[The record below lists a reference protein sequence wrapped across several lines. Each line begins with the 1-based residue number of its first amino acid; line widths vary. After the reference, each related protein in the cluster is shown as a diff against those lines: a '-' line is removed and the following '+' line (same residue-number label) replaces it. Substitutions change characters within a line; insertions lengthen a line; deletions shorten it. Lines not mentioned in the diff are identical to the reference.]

1 MRNFVCGP
9 DRLRCIS
16 PRSCGL
22 DRARE
27 GDMNR
32 QFLLI
37 IGLLFILAAST
48 ATAKPQTPN
57 ASQPSLPA
65 GEQLPVPSAAQAGD
79 YFDPLAATNAY
90 LATVPADK
98 KARSDAYFEGGYWLV
113 LWDFLASAAVYVLL
127 LAAGW
132 SAWM

>member
-1 MRNFVCGP
+1 
-9 DRLRCIS
+9 
-16 PRSCGL
+16 
-22 DRARE
+22 
-27 GDMNR
+27 MNR

-65 GEQLPVPSAAQAGD
+65 AAQGSD
-79 YFDPLAATNAY
+79 HFDPLAATNAY
-90 LATVPADK
+90 LTTVPADK

-113 LWDFLASAAVYVLL
+113 LWDFLTSAAVYVLL
-127 LAAGW
+127 LATGW
-132 SAWM
+132 SARMRNLSERITRFKPLQTFLYWVQFLAVTSV